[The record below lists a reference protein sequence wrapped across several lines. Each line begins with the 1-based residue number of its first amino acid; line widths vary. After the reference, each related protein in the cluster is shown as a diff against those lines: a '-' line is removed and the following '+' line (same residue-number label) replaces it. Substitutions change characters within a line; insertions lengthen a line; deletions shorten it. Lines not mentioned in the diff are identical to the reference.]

1 MAVYASIKDT
11 IRWQQWQVL
20 SQVIQEYKQVVVLGD
35 FKDILKSQQKDGG
48 YVRSTAFYGGFQL
61 ICTF

>member
-35 FKDILKSQQKDGG
+35 FKDILKSHQKDGG
-48 YVRSTAFYGGFQL
+48 YVRSTAFMVDFN
-61 ICTF
+61 